1 MIKFVTKLILAYLML
16 ITLQGLIA
24 SINQNDISV
33 ADTTTDLSWREDV
46 SFPVYRDTRIKGY
59 IHTNFSVQV
68 DIKVFDLEDN
78 ITKNVMQFNMTGRDK
93 DERRSF
99 EFKQNKGA
107 WISMQFQSIEAGN
120 GTKFLGIYFIEVD
133 SIALNLFEGIIPYII
148 FLTIA
153 LALSLVRTKVQ
164 SLRTYVGKLEG
175 TQSGVALSVVIFSL
189 VLINPRVQLDL
200 FSPEKT
206 MVNLLMNP
214 FYPLLWWGILAFL
227 SVKQFT
233 LSSVDVQN
241 LWTYPDGKK
250 LVFLWR
256 MVFSL
261 GYVWIIH
268 LSVIL
273 SYLLIIYNSFIG
285 YTLSWSI
292 FSNLMIYLLVP
303 FTKITQIFLV
313 ITLVNLLAG
322 KMHLP
327 LISILY
333 LIFQNS
339 GIAVIEIG
347 EKVSWTQSMIQVLI
361 IPFLI
366 IIVFKIY
373 MRSEVLS

>member
-1 MIKFVTKLILAYLML
+1 ML
-16 ITLQGLIA
+16 ISLQGFIGT
-24 SINQNDISV
+24 INQNYISV
-33 ADTTTDLSWREDV
+33 TDTTTNPSWEKEI
-46 SFPVYRDTRIKGY
+46 SFPAYRNTRIKGY

-68 DIKVFDLEDN
+68 EISVFDFEDN
-78 ITKNVMQFNMTGRDK
+78 INQKVLQFNMTGRDE

-99 EFKQNKGA
+99 ELEQDRGA
-107 WISMQFQSIEAGN
+107 KITIHFQSTMDAN
-120 GTKFLGIYFIEVD
+120 GAPFLGIYFIEVD

-175 TQSGVALSVVIFSL
+175 TQSGVAIAVVVFSL
-189 VLINPRVQLDL
+189 ILTNPRVQLDL

-206 MVNLLMNP
+206 MSNQLMNP
-214 FYPLLWWGILAFL
+214 FYPLLWWGMLTIL
-227 SVKQFT
+227 SIKQFT
-233 LSSVDVQN
+233 LSAVEIQH

-256 MVFSL
+256 MAFSL
-261 GYVWIIH
+261 GYIWIIH

-273 SYLLIIYNSFIG
+273 SYLLIIYSSFIG
-285 YTLSWSI
+285 YTISWDI
-292 FSNLMIYLLVP
+292 ISNLMIYLLVP
-303 FTKITQIFLV
+303 FTKITLIFLV
-313 ITLVNLLAG
+313 ITLVNLLAP
-322 KMHLP
+322 KMILP
-327 LISILY
+327 SMSILY

-339 GIAVIEIG
+339 GIALIVIG
-347 EKVSWTQSMIQVLI
+347 ENVSWTQSIIHVLT

-366 IIVFKIY
+366 IMVFKIY